1 MEKRFLTDNPVV
13 EVKTNL
19 GTFYIELF
27 PDKAPIT
34 VENFLRYVEEGFYN
48 GLIFHRVIP
57 NFVVQGGGFDEDLNY
72 KIPKYPPIKNE
83 AKNGLRNSRR
93 TVAMARTTEIDSATS
108 QFFINLSENYQLDH
122 QNETPEGYGYAVF
135 GKVIEGMSVVE
146 KIARIPTREIKGM
159 KNVPIAPVKM
169 IEVKKV
175 Q

>member
-1 MEKRFLTDNPVV
+1 MEI
-13 EVKTNL
+13 KTNL

-34 VENFLRYVEEGFYN
+34 VENFLKYVEDGFYN

-57 NFVVQGGGFDEDLNY
+57 NFVVQGGGFDENLNY
-72 KIPKYPPIKNE
+72 KIPTYPPIKNE
-83 AKNGLRNSRR
+83 AKNGLRNSRG
-93 TVAMARTTEIDSATS
+93 TVAMARTMEIDSATS

-122 QNETPEGYGYAVF
+122 ENETPEGYGYAVF

-169 IEVKKV
+169 LEVKRIK
-175 Q
+175 